1 MEALSTKVADMLHAK
16 EEISAIQYSPDGT
29 KLAAGSHDNYIYVY
43 DVLQVRVCG
52 GRGRAGPLIHT
63 CIHTSTHKY
72 TITLI
77 RTHPGLQLY

>member
-43 DVLQVRVCG
+43 DVLQVWGGEGEGGGDGG
-52 GRGRAGPLIHT
+52 GRHT
-63 CIHTSTHKY
+63 DPRLH
-72 TITLI
+72 
-77 RTHPGLQLY
+77 